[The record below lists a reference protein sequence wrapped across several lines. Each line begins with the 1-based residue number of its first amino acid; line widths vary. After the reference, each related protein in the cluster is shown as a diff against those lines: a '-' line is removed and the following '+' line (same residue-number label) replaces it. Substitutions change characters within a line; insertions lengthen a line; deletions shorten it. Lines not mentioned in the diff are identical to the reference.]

1 MNRSFREHA
10 ARRQELEESILQL
23 IQRYEDI
30 TGWRVTQVEYQPE
43 GGRVIAEGVPV
54 LDLAC

>member
-23 IQRYEDI
+23 IQRYEDA

-43 GGRVIAEGVPV
+43 GGRVIAEGVP
-54 LDLAC
+54 LF